1 MKHSSIIKM
10 VCATL
15 VAIGTT
21 CWLAANEPPR
31 KEPYPKP
38 TPPPPPSAVYTPS
51 KERAPTVQEIERAA
65 REHNGMLA
73 AVIERALVSG
83 NPQQRETAFAI
94 LMPELLQVDP
104 QRAVAMFA
112 RQQPGEARDVLREE
126 VARQWVA
133 RDRDAAIA
141 WMKSLVNDEQ
151 RAAAQVAV
159 SALAA
164 IDPGQ
169 AIYVADQF
177 GIGQVDGY
185 VEHLVQIWAEEDV
198 DAATRWLESQ
208 PAGPRTDRLRERI
221 RQVREQARVARD
233 NTETA

>member
-1 MKHSSIIKM
+1 
-10 VCATL
+10 
-15 VAIGTT
+15 
-21 CWLAANEPPR
+21 
-31 KEPYPKP
+31 
-38 TPPPPPSAVYTPS
+38 
-51 KERAPTVQEIERAA
+51 
-65 REHNGMLA
+65 MLA

-94 LMPELLQVDP
+94 LMPELLQIDP
-104 QRAVAMFA
+104 QRAVAMLA

-133 RDRDAAIA
+133 RDRDAAID
-141 WMKSLVNDEQ
+141 WMKSLESSVEQ

-159 SALAA
+159 SSLAA

-177 GIGQVDGY
+177 GIGQDDGY

-198 DAATRWLESQ
+198 EGATRWLESQ